1 MDDLPKAKRL
11 RGHFLELEKRKG
23 NTLTKGQAKSG
34 LVNKLLS
41 LWAHGQLS
49 ATLCQQIAHLA
60 LLDGAQSEEL
70 SLMASMGN
78 WGQACGNCHRDFLS
92 HFNKE
97 NGLTKAF
104 ELQVPVRDPKTSK
117 AGTETASLF
126 STTCPFCRP
135 SNCLPRAI
143 SKAIC
148 NQPM

>member
-70 SLMASMGN
+70 SLWHPWATGAKPVAIAIGISCHTSTKRMA
-78 WGQACGNCHRDFLS
+78 
-92 HFNKE
+92 
-97 NGLTKAF
+97 
-104 ELQVPVRDPKTSK
+104 
-117 AGTETASLF
+117 
-126 STTCPFCRP
+126 
-135 SNCLPRAI
+135 
-143 SKAIC
+143 
-148 NQPM
+148 